1 MDCTGYQAKKQ
12 QEETTLQ
19 IHFFKFKQNLLHRIL
34 YNFPF
39 LLLCIIKRFFKK
51 KIGVTSLVF
60 KIDAIDGK
68 KWVKFV
74 AMQQNRAPLIYD
86 LNAVKDTVESYLT
99 NIA

>member
-1 MDCTGYQAKKQ
+1 MDCAGYQAKKQ

-39 LLLCIIKRFFKK
+39 LLLCIIKRFYKK
-51 KIGVTSLVF
+51 KIGVASLVF

-68 KWVKFV
+68 NWVKFV